1 MKIVT
6 LYNHKGG
13 VSKTTTTFNI
23 ATYLADHG
31 KRVLMVDADPQC
43 NLTEI
48 ALARTI
54 AALDKKAEESGAA
67 DAGTLP
73 GTSIL
78 DALNQRVKGDVAYID
93 INKIEPCVIQKNL
106 ELLRGSVDLSSIE
119 DDLAEAHV
127 QRMSMRTNLMRTYV
141 AIGDFLVRLAE
152 EKAYDYIFIDV
163 GPSSGA
169 LTRAFFLACDAFYI
183 PVAPD
188 RFNVQAIGTLS
199 KILNRWI
206 REHQEVISKYK
217 ELDMPIRDGRPAFLG
232 AIVQAFKKYA
242 GEAKPGFKLWMA
254 RLPLEINTSLRPV
267 LEGYSD
273 ELYLPEFIR
282 DDADNSIAVEIPDFN
297 QLAPLMQE
305 VGKAVFN
312 IDRLDTALITS
323 SKKPWA
329 GNNWS
334 GAQRRM
340 ASYKLLFKWLADA
353 LIAFDSGAK
362 VAPYPRPTIV
372 KKAPRSKVKRNLNL
386 SSLEVKDVNSSLKK
400 STKKTEQKAVVVS
413 ESHLKEGSKKITEKK
428 PVSKKNSGNASVKP
442 PSKPASKSVESSEK
456 SRLGRGKK

>member
-31 KRVLMVDADPQC
+31 KKVLMVDADPQC

-54 AALDKKAEESGAA
+54 AALDKRAEESGTG
-67 DAGTLP
+67 DVGVLP

-78 DALNQRVKGDVAYID
+78 DALNQRIKGDVAYID
-93 INKIEPCVIQKNL
+93 IDKIEPCEIHKNL
-106 ELLRGSVDLSSIE
+106 DLLRGSVDLSSIE

-141 AIGDFLVRLAE
+141 AIGDFLVRLAD
-152 EKAYDYIFIDV
+152 KKGYDYIFIDV

-169 LTRAFFLACDAFYI
+169 LTRAFFLACDAFFI

-199 KILNRWI
+199 KILSRWI
-206 REHQEVISKYK
+206 REHQEVISKYN
-217 ELDMPIRDGRPAFLG
+217 ELEMPIRSGRPAFLG

-242 GEAKPGFKLWMA
+242 GEAKPGFKLWMG
-254 RLPLEINTSLRPV
+254 RLPIEINSSLRPV
-267 LEGYSD
+267 LENYSE
-273 ELYLPEFIR
+273 ELYLPSITNRNSE
-282 DDADNSIAVEIPDFN
+282 NSIAVEIPDFN

-312 IDRLDTALITS
+312 IDRLDTALITKS
-323 SKKPWA
+323 DKPW
-329 GNNWS
+329 GGEQLVW
-334 GAQRRM
+334 R
-340 ASYKLLFKWLADA
+340 
-353 LIAFDSGAK
+353 
-362 VAPYPRPTIV
+362 T
-372 KKAPRSKVKRNLNL
+372 KAY
-386 SSLEVKDVNSSLKK
+386 
-400 STKKTEQKAVVVS
+400 
-413 ESHLKEGSKKITEKK
+413 G
-428 PVSKKNSGNASVKP
+428 
-442 PSKPASKSVESSEK
+442 
-456 SRLGRGKK
+456 

>member
-1 MKIVT
+1 MKIIT

-23 ATYLADHG
+23 ATYLADSG
-31 KRVLMVDADPQC
+31 KKVLMVDADPQC

-54 AALDKKAEESGAA
+54 QSLDAAAEKSANHKVGE
-67 DAGTLP
+67 LP

-78 DALNQRVKGDVAYID
+78 DALNQRIKGDAAFID
-93 INKIEPCVIQKNL
+93 IDKIKTVEIHENL
-106 ELLRGSVDLSSIE
+106 HLIRGAVDLSSIE

-141 AIGDFLVRLAE
+141 AVGDFLVRLAE
-152 EKAYDYIFIDV
+152 KEKYDYIFIDV

-169 LTRAFFLACDAFYI
+169 LTRAFFLVCDGFFI

-199 KILNRWI
+199 HILHRWMK
-206 REHQEVISKYK
+206 EHQQVISQYQSL
-217 ELDMPIRDGRPAFLG
+217 EMPIRSGKPAFLG
-232 AIVQAFKKYA
+232 AVVQAFKKYA
-242 GEAKPGFKLWMA
+242 GEAKPGFKLWMQ
-254 RLPLEINTSLRPV
+254 RLPIEIDDKLKPIYFNDPV
-267 LEGYSD
+267 GES
-273 ELYLPEFIR
+273 LYLPTQEVKS
-282 DDADNSIAVEIPDFN
+282 AQNSISVEIPDFN

-312 IDRLDTALITS
+312 IDQADTSLITKS
-323 SKKPWA
+323 HVPWK

-340 ASYKLLFKWLADA
+340 ATYKGLFGKISDTINKFDA
-353 LIAFDSGAK
+353 L
-362 VAPYPRPTIV
+362 
-372 KKAPRSKVKRNLNL
+372 
-386 SSLEVKDVNSSLKK
+386 
-400 STKKTEQKAVVVS
+400 
-413 ESHLKEGSKKITEKK
+413 
-428 PVSKKNSGNASVKP
+428 
-442 PSKPASKSVESSEK
+442 
-456 SRLGRGKK
+456 